1 MKGTIRP
8 LALCCVRR
16 KNDAVVRYTLP
27 ENNTQIFTSKYKTYL
42 PTEDELKR
50 ELRLDSFHKLDE

>member
-8 LALCCVRR
+8 LACAVCGEKRR
-16 KNDAVVRYTLP
+16 GGTLYAP

>member
-1 MKGTIRP
+1 MPPIACIVFFGASDEAEMCIRD
-8 LALCCVRR
+8 R
-16 KNDAVVRYTLP
+16 
-27 ENNTQIFTSKYKTYL
+27 YKTYL